1 MYWFKRAGPARKQIP
16 MNEQI
21 QELMAQAG
29 TDSSGK
35 WMGVEHA
42 EKFAKLIV
50 CECAEIADQEIPNS
64 IGCGYITQ
72 TKGMMIKQHFGVE
85 E

>member
-1 MYWFKRAGPARKQIP
+1 MK
-16 MNEQI
+16 
-21 QELMAQAG
+21 QAG

-35 WMGVEHA
+35 WLSVDNA
-42 EKFAKLIV
+42 EKFAKLIAR
-50 CECAEIADQEIPNS
+50 ECAEIADQERPSS

>member
-1 MYWFKRAGPARKQIP
+1 
-16 MNEQI
+16 MNEKI
-21 QELMAQAG
+21 QHLMKQAG

-35 WMGVEHA
+35 WLSVDNA
-42 EKFAKLIV
+42 EKFAKLIAR
-50 CECAEIADQEIPNS
+50 ECAEIADQERPSS

>member
-1 MYWFKRAGPARKQIP
+1 
-16 MNEQI
+16 MNEKI
-21 QELMAQAG
+21 QHLMKQAG
-29 TDSSGK
+29 ADSSGK
-35 WMGVEHA
+35 WMSVDNA

-50 CECAEIADQEIPNS
+50 CECAEIADQERPS
-64 IGCGYITQ
+64 SLGCGYITL